1 MAGKDYLNDV
11 QECEK
16 KPLWPEG
23 HSLFPKRRPH
33 MAGKDYLHDVQECEK
48 KPLWQRIGWLL
59 VIWTGSVATLA
70 VFAWLIRMF
79 MTAAGMKSH

>member
-1 MAGKDYLNDV
+1 
-11 QECEK
+11 
-16 KPLWPEG
+16 
-23 HSLFPKRRPH
+23 

-70 VFAWLIRMF
+70 GFAWLIRMF